1 MELGRVANSAELQM
15 NVLPLF
21 FSQIN
26 VSIDCLIISALHA
39 GSSSST
45 SKNTP
50 SLLSEGV
57 LDNTSVEVSTLASKT
72 FHPVSAHKGGKTKCD
87 K

>member
-21 FSQIN
+21 FPQIN

-72 FHPVSAHKGGKTKCD
+72 FHPVSAQAEIYGS
-87 K
+87 